1 VWLWTNLRTDISM
14 SEDNEEDLDVFV
26 VALDEDGNEI
36 EDTHDPLAHLN
47 VDAEGRLDLTYTDD
61 LYRRMEYDKGDRF
74 AIYKLM
80 AYFREDVVRGGKI
93 FCAGA
98 GALGNEVLKNF
109 ALLGV
114 GELWF
119 ADFDDI
125 DASNL
130 AKSVLFRP
138 TDIGR
143 AKVDVAAERLA
154 QMDPEID
161 LHPISADV
169 RFGIGL
175 GVFRRMDVLTS
186 VVDSIDARVGFNRI
200 AAALGKPWLDAGIG
214 ELSWRVS
221 CWDPPGGPC
230 FECTMDDTMRYQQHL
245 PYAPSCAPMA
255 EAIRDMQRQPTS
267 PLAAAMSG
275 ALLAQE
281 ALKLLHDVR
290 MEEPP
295 PELTMPHGAQFY
307 FGGGDPYLE
316 TQLRRP
322 VDGCPGHDYWGE
334 VLEVPEFKAAT
345 TTLRELLER
354 AGEAL
359 GVAVQA
365 TSIRLGFDLIHE
377 VYCHPCGHRA
387 EYFSPARSRFVDLT
401 CPQCGGEARPD
412 YKRAL
417 RATER
422 FADRPL
428 AALGFPPL
436 HIFLV
441 YGGDGRIAI
450 ELTGDEEE
458 VMGGR

>member
-1 VWLWTNLRTDISM
+1 M
-14 SEDNEEDLDVFV
+14 SEDQEEELEVFV

-36 EDTHDPLAHLN
+36 DEEHDPLAHLA
-47 VDAEGRLDLTYTDD
+47 VDDEGRLDLTYTES

-109 ALLGV
+109 VLLGV

-154 QMDPEID
+154 QMDPDIT
-161 LHPISADV
+161 LRPISADV

-221 CWDPPGGPC
+221 CWDPPGGAC

-267 PLAAAMSG
+267 PLSAAMSG

-281 ALKLLHDVR
+281 ALKLLHDVH
-290 MEEPP
+290 MDEPP
-295 PELTMPHGAQFY
+295 KELTMPHGAQFY

-322 VDGCPGHDYWGE
+322 APDCPGHDFWGE
-334 VLEVPEFKAAT
+334 ILEVREFTAAS
-345 TTLRELLER
+345 TTLRELLEK
-354 AGEAL
+354 AASVL
-359 GVAVQA
+359 GVPVQA
-365 TSIRLGFDLIHE
+365 TSLRLGFDLIHE
-377 VYCHPCGHRA
+377 LYCHPCGHRA
-387 EYFSPARSRFVDLT
+387 EYFSPARSRFVDLR
-401 CPQCGGEARPD
+401 CGECGGDARPD

-417 RATER
+417 RVTER

-428 AALGFPPL
+428 ASLGFPPL
-436 HIFLV
+436 QIFLV
-441 YGGDGRIAI
+441 YGGDDRVAI
-450 ELTGDEEE
+450 ELTGDEKE
-458 VMGGR
+458 VMGER